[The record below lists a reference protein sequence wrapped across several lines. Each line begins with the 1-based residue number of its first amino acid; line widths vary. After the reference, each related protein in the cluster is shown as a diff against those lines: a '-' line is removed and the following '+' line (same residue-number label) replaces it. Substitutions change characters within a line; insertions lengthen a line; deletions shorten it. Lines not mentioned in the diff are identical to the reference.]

1 MSNISKAAWILI
13 DKSEQFLSFE
23 LYMEGRINVV
33 YTDFPTCLI
42 SLYLDFE
49 IPLKK
54 IYFNSY
60 FKQAKVS

>member
-1 MSNISKAAWILI
+1 MK
-13 DKSEQFLSFE
+13 
-23 LYMEGRINVV
+23 GRINVV

-49 IPLKK
+49 ILLKK

-60 FKQAKVS
+60 FKQAKVSLNTFYIKNCFQGCDVSV